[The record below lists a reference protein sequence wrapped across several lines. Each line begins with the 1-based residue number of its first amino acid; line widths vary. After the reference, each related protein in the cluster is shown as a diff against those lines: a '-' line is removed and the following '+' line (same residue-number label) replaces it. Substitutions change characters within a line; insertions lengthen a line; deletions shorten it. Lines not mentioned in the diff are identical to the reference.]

1 MPLWTPNDLPSGHLS
16 GWYKADSLKQ
26 ADGSSVSSW
35 SDSSGNSNTLTQGT
49 VAAQPAFIK
58 NAIYSRPIVRFDKD
72 VSPGDNVLNADLG
85 GDFEPGT
92 GDFYIAMVAK
102 FPTSNATQFLMNKA
116 ASGTQGLN
124 VFIPTNNSFVFRPGT
139 HGSVTNSLGQANVTD
154 NEFHMYV
161 CRRSTQGATSHVLT
175 GKFDGSD
182 FSATSPQKRND
193 SDVNNDADFR
203 IGSSSTGGLD
213 TDMDLAEALIAVGTL
228 TDADMERITGY
239 FAHKYDL
246 TANLPSDHPYKSL
259 PPTVSIPTVTWIG
272 GGNQADITDPDNWSD
287 GLEPNAN
294 KRCVIADRSDS
305 ITFGNLVCKELCVL
319 EGFTGNIGT
328 TSSALNVTADNVV
341 IKAPLAQTYLDLD
354 VDDTTYLENAGLGCK
369 LEGESLKLHYS
380 SPTKATLEM
389 DSLSQVNV
397 EGAGR
402 LATLHLDKGV
412 VINVGPYGSV
422 KINGDVT
429 TMNVSGGKVFCGDH
443 EINTINLNGGHVA
456 YGGDT
461 LTTLNIYAGEFD
473 LGGNENTQVD
483 ITNLNLYGGFVDLQ
497 NAISAAE
504 VTSLKTFGNGRIRL
518 PLGTTTVS

>member
-16 GWYKADSLKQ
+16 GWYKADIIKGV
-26 ADGSSVSSW
+26 ADGANLSSW
-35 SDSSGNSNTLTQGT
+35 SDSSGNSNTLTQST

-58 NAIYSRPIVRFDKD
+58 NGIYSRPLVRFDKD
-72 VSPGDNVLNADLG
+72 VFPGDNMLDADLG

-102 FPTSNATQFLMNKA
+102 FTS
-116 ASGTQGLN
+116 SGTQFVMTKATSGTRGLN
-124 VFIPTNNSFVFRPGT
+124 LFISGSNLIFRPQTLGITTNNINQ
-139 HGSVTNSLGQANVTD
+139 NSAVD
-154 NEFHMYV
+154 SEFHTIV
-161 CRRSTQGATSHVLT
+161 CRRVTGVLGSAFDGSAFTTDDGSKINNGDLNNDANFNIGSTSTQGL
-175 GKFDGSD
+175 
-182 FSATSPQKRND
+182 
-193 SDVNNDADFR
+193 DA
-203 IGSSSTGGLD
+203 
-213 TDMDLAEALIAVGTL
+213 DMDLAEALIAVGTL

-239 FAHKYDL
+239 LAHKYDL

-272 GGNQADITDPDNWSD
+272 GGNPADITDPDNWSD
-287 GLEPNAN
+287 GLEPNAD
-294 KRCVIADRSDS
+294 KRCVIADRADS
-305 ITFGNLVCKELCVL
+305 ITTGNLECKELCVL

-369 LEGESLKLHYS
+369 LEGDSLKLHYS

-429 TMNVSGGKVFCGDH
+429 TVNVSGGKVFCADH

-456 YGGDT
+456 YGGSD

-518 PLGTTTVS
+518 PLGTTTIS

>member
-16 GWYKADSLKQ
+16 GWYKADIIKGV
-26 ADGSSVSSW
+26 ADGANLSSW
-35 SDSSGNSNTLTQGT
+35 NDSSGNSNTLTQST

-58 NAIYSRPIVRFDKD
+58 NAIYSRPLVRFDKD
-72 VSPGDNVLNADLG
+72 AFPGDNMLNADLG

-92 GDFYIAMVAK
+92 GDFYIALVAK
-102 FPTSNATQFLMNKA
+102 FPTGTGTQFVMTKA
-116 ASGTQGLN
+116 SSGTQGLN
-124 VFIPTNNSFVFRPGT
+124 LYLTNGTLLFRPQTVGVTTNNIQQTSAADG
-139 HGSVTNSLGQANVTD
+139 
-154 NEFHMYV
+154 EFHTVV
-161 CRRSTQGATSHVLT
+161 CRRSTGVL
-175 GKFDGSD
+175 GSAFDGSA
-182 FSATSPQKRND
+182 FSTDNGTKINNGNMD
-193 SDVNNDADFR
+193 NDANFN
-203 IGSSSTGGLD
+203 IASTSTGGLD
-213 TDMDLAEALIAVGTL
+213 ADMDLAEALIAVGTL

-239 FAHKYDL
+239 LAHKYDL

-272 GGNQADITDPDNWSD
+272 GGNPADITDPDNWSD
-287 GLEPNAN
+287 GLEPNAD
-294 KRCVIADRSDS
+294 KRCVIADRADS
-305 ITFGNLVCKELCVL
+305 ITTGNLVCKELCVL

-328 TSSALNVTADNVV
+328 TSSALNVTVDNLV
-341 IKAPLAQTYLDLD
+341 IKAPLAQTYLD
-354 VDDTTYLENAGLGCK
+354 VDADTAFLENAGLGCK
-369 LEGESLKLHYS
+369 LEGEITTLHYS

-389 DSLSQVNV
+389 DTLVTVNV

-412 VINVGPYGSV
+412 GINVGPYGSV

-429 TMNVSGGKVFCGDH
+429 TVNVSGGKVFCGDH
-443 EINTINLNGGHVA
+443 VVNTFNINGGHVA

-473 LGGNENTQVD
+473 LGGNENTQVN

-518 PLGTTTVS
+518 PLGTTTIS

>member
-1 MPLWTPNDLPSGHLS
+1 MPLWTPSDLGSGILTA
-16 GWYKADSLKQ
+16 WYDADAIKT
-26 ADGSSVSSW
+26 ADGTSLSSW
-35 SDSSGNSNTLTQGT
+35 TDSSGNANTASQSVAVRKPT
-49 VAAQPAFIK
+49 VKTNQLHGRTVI
-58 NAIYSRPIVRFDKD
+58 RFDGTNDILTDGDIAALD
-72 VSPGDNVLNADLG
+72 V
-85 GDFEPGT
+85 GT
-92 GDFYIAMVAK
+92 GDIWMACVLKSTDDSGLQNFFEKGHQSFGLSSLANGNLQICLGS
-102 FPTSNATQFLMNKA
+102 TSNAPVQNAGNWSRTNFIIVTGSRVSNTNSGFVNGVA
-116 ASGTQGLN
+116 TDTTGTTDNASISN
-124 VFIPTNNSFVFRPGT
+124 SNSFDI
-139 HGSVTNSLGQANVTD
+139 GSRAIGAGPMTGDIAEILVG
-154 NEFHMYV
+154 
-161 CRRSTQGATSHVLT
+161 GATLT
-175 GKFDGSD
+175 
-182 FSATSPQKRND
+182 TSNRQE
-193 SDVNNDADFR
+193 
-203 IGSSSTGGLD
+203 I
-213 TDMDLAEALIAVGTL
+213 E
-228 TDADMERITGY
+228 GY
-239 FAHKYDL
+239 LAHKWGL
-246 TANLPSDHPYKSL
+246 TANLPSDHPYKSI
-259 PPTVSIPTVTWIG
+259 PPTVIIPTVIWIG

-294 KRCVIADRSDS
+294 KRCLIADRSDS

-328 TSSALNVTADNVV
+328 TSSALNVTADNVI

-369 LEGESLKLHYS
+369 LEGDSLNLHYS

-389 DSLSQVNV
+389 DSLSRVTV

-402 LATLHLDKGV
+402 LATLHLDKGLQ
-412 VINVGPYGSV
+412 INVGPYGSV

-429 TMNVSGGKVFCGDH
+429 TVNVSGGKVFCGDH
-443 EINTINLNGGHVA
+443 VVNTINLNGGHVA

>member
-1 MPLWTPNDLPSGHLS
+1 MPLWTPENLPSGHLS
-16 GWYKADSLKQ
+16 GWYKADSIKGV
-26 ADGSSVSSW
+26 ADGANLSSW
-35 SDSSGNSNTLTQGT
+35 GDSSARGNDLAQTNAS
-49 VAAQPAFIK
+49 AQPTFETDEL
-58 NAIYSRPIVRFDKD
+58 YSRPIVRFDKD
-72 VSPGDNVLNADLG
+72 ASPGDNLLLADLG
-85 GDFEPGT
+85 GDFEPST

-102 FPTSNATQFLMNKA
+102 FPSSGTQFVMTKA
-116 ASGTQGLN
+116 DSGTQGLN
-124 VFIPTNNSFVFRPGT
+124 LFISGSNLVFRPQTVGVT
-139 HGSVTNSLGQANVTD
+139 TNNLNQSSVVDT
-154 NEFHMYV
+154 EFHTIV
-161 CRRSTQGATSHVLT
+161 CRRVNSVLGSEFDGSAFTTDDGTKINNGDLSNDSSFNIGSTSTQGL
-175 GKFDGSD
+175 
-182 FSATSPQKRND
+182 
-193 SDVNNDADFR
+193 DA
-203 IGSSSTGGLD
+203 
-213 TDMDLAEALIAVGTL
+213 DMDLAEALIAVGTL

-259 PPTVSIPTVTWIG
+259 PPTVSIPTVTWIA
-272 GGNQADITDPDNWSD
+272 GGNPADITDPDNWSD
-287 GLEPNAN
+287 NLEPTAS
-294 KRCVIADRSDS
+294 KRCVIADRADS
-305 ITFGNLVCKELCVL
+305 ITTGNLVCKELCVL

-341 IKAPLAQTYLDLD
+341 IKAPLGQTYLDLD

-369 LEGESLKLHYS
+369 LEGDSLKLHYS

-389 DSLSQVNV
+389 DVLSEVNV

-402 LATLHLDKGV
+402 LATLHLDKGL

-429 TMNVSGGKVFCGDH
+429 TVNVSGGKVFCGDH
-443 EINTINLNGGHVA
+443 VVNTINLNGGHVA
-456 YGGDT
+456 YGGSG